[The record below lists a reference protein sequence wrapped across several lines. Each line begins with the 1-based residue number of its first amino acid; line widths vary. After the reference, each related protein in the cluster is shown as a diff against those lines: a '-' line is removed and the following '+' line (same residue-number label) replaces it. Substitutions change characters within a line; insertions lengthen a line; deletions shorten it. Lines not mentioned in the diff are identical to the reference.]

1 MGKVIELVAKT
12 ETIHLHRCTDGFWL
26 YDETR
31 GMNLSMKAKSE
42 QDAFIES
49 LEYYQERLTLIE
61 QQYSYLKTKVN
72 AVVSLFDNEI

>member
-1 MGKVIELVAKT
+1 MGKVIELVTKT
-12 ETIHLHRCTDGFWL
+12 ETIHLHKCTDGFWL

-42 QDAFIES
+42 QDAFIEA

-61 QQYSYLKTKVN
+61 QQYNDLKAKIDDF
-72 AVVSLFDNEI
+72 VSLFDNEI